1 MHRFIPIQ
9 IAFPHS
15 KIKTPR
21 QVTCPAKLDFHST
34 FSTDKPGS
42 NQYNG
47 SGYHSPTHSRNGCN
61 FFSQSPNQMIS
72 LILLFGF
79 LCRSYSQIQ
88 VTEKYSTAMCYFWT
102 WIGLNLVQRL
112 KMRLHQLKR
121 KINRT
126 KFALMPPIRRPICHI
141 FYLFSINQNC
151 WIKYARE
158 ACENI

>member
-1 MHRFIPIQ
+1 MMHILATILKHTGNVGLIQ
-9 IAFPHS
+9 F
-15 KIKTPR
+15 R
-21 QVTCPAKLDFHST
+21 QTYVIHDT
-34 FSTDKPGS
+34 FSHLPAQNTSLSKCKVGS
-42 NQYNG
+42 FN
-47 SGYHSPTHSRNGCN
+47 
-61 FFSQSPNQMIS
+61 SQSPNQMIS

-79 LCRSYSQIQ
+79 LCRSYFQIQ

-141 FYLFSINQNC
+141 FYLFSISKLLDKVC
-151 WIKYARE
+151 KGSL
-158 ACENI
+158 